1 MSKISGLSFTNPNLA
16 ALKYGRTME
25 VEAANK
31 IFELSNGEKNKK
43 LDISECGLFLDK
55 TNCFIGASLDR
66 LMTCDCCE
74 DACIEIKRPL

>member
-31 IFELSNGEKNKK
+31 IFELSNGENSKN
-43 LDISECGLFLDK
+43 
-55 TNCFIGASLDR
+55 
-66 LMTCDCCE
+66 
-74 DACIEIKRPL
+74 